1 MVRNWYSTRYTSSLK
16 NTQLTLTVLLKGFS
30 RHQEVIQCRVPCN
43 RQTHVWIQLYW
54 SMLSGLLLVTNRL
67 LSTSHCAML
76 CLATSLVA
84 ASMWSGVKCT
94 ILEDVWAH
102 STGGSRGE
110 IAFWKL
116 LACFGDLHSHQ
127 HLQSSASS
135 ASCNLS
141 RPWCMRAASGNVLLP
156 VDTTVWKD
164 EGHPWCKP
172 SSDLADPAGR
182 SNHNWLLV
190 SNIPRLPQRF
200 CNNNLQ
206 QTTGLPMFFDGK
218 NVSW

>member
-1 MVRNWYSTRYTSSLK
+1 MDPAILVNAQRLTPSHKSPAFNKSLCNAVPRNF
-16 NTQLTLTVLLKGFS
+16 FS
-30 RHQEVIQCRVPCN
+30 GGIASCLDLSNSELRV
-43 RQTHVWIQLYW
+43 YG
-54 SMLSGLLLVTNRL
+54 SGEY
-67 LSTSHCAML
+67 
-76 CLATSLVA
+76 
-84 ASMWSGVKCT
+84 SMWSGVKCT

-116 LACFGDLHSHQ
+116 FACFGDLHSHQ